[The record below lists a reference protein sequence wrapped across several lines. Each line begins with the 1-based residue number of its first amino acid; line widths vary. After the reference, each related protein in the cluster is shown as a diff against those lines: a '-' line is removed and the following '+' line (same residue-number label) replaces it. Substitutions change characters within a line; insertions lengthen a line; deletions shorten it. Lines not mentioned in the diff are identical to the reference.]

1 MCSFVIPGGGR
12 TDSFLEKKEE
22 NLKHKYGRVKGM
34 GRRLKSLLRV
44 KFGVMPVK
52 RIIETLMES
61 WRRV

>member
-1 MCSFVIPGGGR
+1 M
-12 TDSFLEKKEE
+12 EKKEE